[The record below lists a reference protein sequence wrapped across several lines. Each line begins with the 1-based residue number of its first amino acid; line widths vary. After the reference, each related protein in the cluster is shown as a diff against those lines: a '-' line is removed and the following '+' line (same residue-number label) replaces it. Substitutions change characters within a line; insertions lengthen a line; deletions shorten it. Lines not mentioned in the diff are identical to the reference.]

1 MNEFSKLEGFLQEYI
16 YKNGWNKLN
25 DIQNK
30 TINLI
35 FNTDFNILISSST
48 SSGKTEAAFFPIIS
62 KIKGE
67 KGINVIYI
75 APLKALINDQFERLE
90 NILENSNIEVNRW
103 HGDVLQNKKNKIIN
117 NPSGILQITPESLES
132 LLMNRDISNLFFN
145 VKYIIIDEVHTFIG
159 ADRGNQL
166 ICQITRIK
174 NICKCNFR
182 VIGLSA
188 TLGDFEGAIL
198 WIESINN
205 KKTILLN
212 DNSDRK
218 IKLAVDIFRINDDI
232 VNEEGKEKIYKQY
245 YQSIYNICSKYKSI
259 IFVNSRKDAEETAV
273 MLKKEK
279 DIFYVHHGS
288 ISKILRQETENIIKN
303 CDEPITVIAT
313 VTLELGIDIGDLDRI
328 IQIGAPPSCSSF
340 VQRLGRSGRKS
351 KIAKMYFTNIEKYS
365 NEINKI
371 PWGLLQTIA
380 IIELYT
386 KYKWIEPIEKKP
398 LSYTLLYQQILSI
411 LYSFN
416 ELTIQELA
424 KNIFAIPVFKNIS
437 KDDFIILLKHMI
449 KINHIQVTEEKT
461 LIIGLKAEKIVNH
474 YSFYAIFSDDEEYK
488 VYYKNREIGTVN
500 KLLSEGAGIGLSGKK
515 WKVIEVKKNKIFVEP
530 SKNYSLKL
538 WNGEKKK
545 IHTSV
550 VKYMKKILFFENTL
564 YSYLLPR
571 AIECLK
577 EARIYV
583 NKNIKS
589 EFIEVSKNL
598 YLFIPW
604 LGTFEMDTLESIFNA
619 EETKEIL
626 KIYTVSR
633 PDEYSFLIYSDF
645 ILNDF
650 KNNTKKYILSIEN
663 LENIIK
669 KIPFE
674 DKYDK
679 FLPDELR
686 KKQYIYN
693 HMKLKEVKEFFK
705 NIE

>member
-259 IFVNSRKDAEETAV
+259 IFVNS
-273 MLKKEK
+273 
-279 DIFYVHHGS
+279 
-288 ISKILRQETENIIKN
+288 
-303 CDEPITVIAT
+303 
-313 VTLELGIDIGDLDRI
+313 
-328 IQIGAPPSCSSF
+328 
-340 VQRLGRSGRKS
+340 
-351 KIAKMYFTNIEKYS
+351 
-365 NEINKI
+365 
-371 PWGLLQTIA
+371 
-380 IIELYT
+380 
-386 KYKWIEPIEKKP
+386 
-398 LSYTLLYQQILSI
+398 
-411 LYSFN
+411 
-416 ELTIQELA
+416 
-424 KNIFAIPVFKNIS
+424 
-437 KDDFIILLKHMI
+437 
-449 KINHIQVTEEKT
+449 
-461 LIIGLKAEKIVNH
+461 
-474 YSFYAIFSDDEEYK
+474 
-488 VYYKNREIGTVN
+488 
-500 KLLSEGAGIGLSGKK
+500 
-515 WKVIEVKKNKIFVEP
+515 
-530 SKNYSLKL
+530 
-538 WNGEKKK
+538 
-545 IHTSV
+545 
-550 VKYMKKILFFENTL
+550 
-564 YSYLLPR
+564 
-571 AIECLK
+571 
-577 EARIYV
+577 
-583 NKNIKS
+583 
-589 EFIEVSKNL
+589 
-598 YLFIPW
+598 
-604 LGTFEMDTLESIFNA
+604 
-619 EETKEIL
+619 
-626 KIYTVSR
+626 
-633 PDEYSFLIYSDF
+633 
-645 ILNDF
+645 
-650 KNNTKKYILSIEN
+650 
-663 LENIIK
+663 
-669 KIPFE
+669 
-674 DKYDK
+674 
-679 FLPDELR
+679 
-686 KKQYIYN
+686 
-693 HMKLKEVKEFFK
+693 
-705 NIE
+705 